1 VNGAVALGPAAVNL
15 HTAGNFAILSKAG
28 VSTVPPSS
36 IIGDI
41 GVSPIAAAGFTGFS
55 LTLDPT
61 GTFSTSTQVVGKL
74 FAASYNAPTP
84 AKLTTAIGD
93 MGTAFNDANGRT
105 PPDFTNLATG
115 ALGGLFLVPGLY
127 KWTSAVSAAA
137 DFTIFGNSTDT
148 WIFQVAGTLNIAAG
162 KKSILAGGAN
172 AVNIIWVVSGS
183 VVIGAG
189 AHLDGVI
196 LGKTSVTFL
205 TGASSNGRI
214 LAQTSV
220 ALQKVFLIPTGFTF
234 LTCANSIISRQRL
247 SVKFLTQGHQ
257 TVSLLIGGLS
267 DDFYLTKNIYLYAMQ
282 FTCHSGSF
290 TCSSLPQLQDIHS

>member
-1 VNGAVALGPAAVNL
+1 MLSFTTSTVLITLLSIVNGAVALGPAAVNL
-15 HTAGNFAILSKAG
+15 HTAGNFAILSKAS

-36 IIGDI
+36 IKGDV
-41 GVSPIAAAGFTGFS
+41 GVSPIAATGLTGFS

-137 DFTIFGNSTDT
+137 DFTIFGNSTDNT
-148 WIFQVAGTLNIAAG
+148 SISWIFQVAGTLNIAAG

-172 AVNIIWVVSGS
+172 AANIIWVVSGS

-189 AHLDGVI
+189 AHLD
-196 LGKTSVTFL
+196 
-205 TGASSNGRI
+205 ASSNGRI

-220 ALQKVFLIPTGFTF
+220 ALQK
-234 LTCANSIISRQRL
+234 A
-247 SVKFLTQGHQ
+247 
-257 TVSLLIGGLS
+257 TVVS
-267 DDFYLTKNIYLYAMQ
+267 
-282 FTCHSGSF
+282 
-290 TCSSLPQLQDIHS
+290 